1 MSRIFLTT
9 VEARENFSELID
21 RAAASGERIVITR
34 HGEPMA
40 ALLPLDDLELVE
52 EIGRTASEW
61 DEVKRFYPAPGF
73 ATEAMTLFLAGGL
86 APVADHAPTEEEKA
100 RATVAAM
107 RKKAKEAGRR
117 GVRAAEV
124 DKYLGPL
131 DRVLA
136 KFGERIA

>member
-52 EIGRTASEW
+52 EIERRLAQRSERPRAPLPQRHGRDDAETRAEQMRIWSSE
-61 DEVKRFYPAPGF
+61 
-73 ATEAMTLFLAGGL
+73 T
-86 APVADHAPTEEEKA
+86 
-100 RATVAAM
+100 
-107 RKKAKEAGRR
+107 
-117 GVRAAEV
+117 
-124 DKYLGPL
+124 
-131 DRVLA
+131 
-136 KFGERIA
+136 